1 MGSCVSRSPASGSSA
16 GSGRAVATAKVV
28 GLDGSMTQYAAP
40 VTARDVLVDDKHRKD
55 ASVFLCSSD
64 ELRFDAPPRALADEE
79 ALQPGW
85 LYFVLPVS
93 MLRLALSGHEMAALA
108 VRASSALAEAS
119 GVASPPRRKIV
130 PGANSKGRKMA
141 RVAPLVVAPNN
152 DEDAELADSGS
163 SLHAYGKYG
172 ASHKKVRGGS
182 HETAGKTRKRAGY
195 RSRSARHRRRA
206 TDVPRLS
213 AILEDDDF

>member
-1 MGSCVSRSPASGSSA
+1 MGSCVSRSPAS

-28 GLDGSMTQYAAP
+28 GLDCSMTQYAAP
-40 VTARDVLVDDKHRKD
+40 VTARDVLVDDKHRKG

-93 MLRLALSGHEMAALA
+93 MLRLALSGQEMAALA
-108 VRASSALAEAS
+108 VRASSALAVVS

-130 PGANSKGRKMA
+130 PGANGKTRKTA
-141 RVAPLVVAPNN
+141 RVAPLIVAPNN
-152 DEDAELADSGS
+152 DEDADLADSGS
-163 SLHAYGKYG
+163 SPHTYGKYG
-172 ASHKKVRGGS
+172 AAQKTVRGGAD
-182 HETAGKTRKRAGY
+182 ETAGKTRKRAGY
-195 RSRSARHRRRA
+195 RSRGARHLHRA
-206 TDVPRLS
+206 TDVQRLS
-213 AILEDDDF
+213 AILEDGDF

>member
-1 MGSCVSRSPASGSSA
+1 MGSCVSRSPASGSSTA
-16 GSGRAVATAKVV
+16 SGRAVATAKVV

-40 VTARDVLVDDKHRKD
+40 VTARDALGDKSRQG

-108 VRASSALAEAS
+108 VRASSALAIVS
-119 GVASPPRRKIV
+119 GVASPPRRKNMT
-130 PGANSKGRKMA
+130 GTNGKQRKTA
-141 RVAPLVVAPNN
+141 RVAPLIVATNN

-172 ASHKKVRGGS
+172 AAQK
-182 HETAGKTRKRAGY
+182 TAGKTRKRAGY
-195 RSRSARHRRRA
+195 RSRGARHRRRA
-206 TDVPRLS
+206 ADVSRLS

>member
-1 MGSCVSRSPASGSSA
+1 MGSCVSRSPASGS
-16 GSGRAVATAKVV
+16 GRAVTTAKVV

-40 VTARDVLVDDKHRKD
+40 VTARDALGDDKSGQG
-55 ASVFLCSSD
+55 ALVFLCSSD
-64 ELRFDAPPRALADEE
+64 ELSFDTPPRALADEE

-108 VRASSALAEAS
+108 VRASSALAIVS
-119 GVASPPRRKIV
+119 GVASPPRRKNMT
-130 PGANSKGRKMA
+130 GTNGMQRKTA
-141 RVAPLVVAPNN
+141 RVAPLILAPNN

-163 SLHAYGKYG
+163 SVHSYGKYG
-172 ASHKKVRGGS
+172 AAQKTVRGGDDM
-182 HETAGKTRKRAGY
+182 TAGKTRKRAGY
-195 RSRSARHRRRA
+195 RSRSARHRRHA
-206 TDVPRLS
+206 EDVPRLS